1 MKAEL
6 LTYTPLEEIEKEFP
20 SLDWKDLLP
29 HLNYTFA
36 IEKISRAC
44 THQLVRHRIASFSQ
58 QSQRYIT
65 VKRLDERIVT
75 PNSIGENTDYE
86 TLIQQASEAYQ
97 KLVALDIPRED
108 ARFVLPNAV
117 ESSLLMTMDGRSL
130 IHFLGL
136 RTCNRAQWEIRK
148 LADMMLEQLRAVE
161 PSIFNKAGPYCY
173 QMGYCPEGR
182 HTCGKMKEA
191 LERYSV

>member
-6 LTYTPLEEIEKEFP
+6 LTHTPLEEIEKEFS

-44 THQLVRHRIASFSQ
+44 THQLVRHRVASFSQ

-75 PNSIGENTDYE
+75 PKSIGDNKDYE

-97 KLVALDIPRED
+97 RLVEQGIPRED
-108 ARFVLPNAV
+108 A
-117 ESSLLMTMDGRSL
+117 
-130 IHFLGL
+130 
-136 RTCNRAQWEIRK
+136 
-148 LADMMLEQLRAVE
+148 
-161 PSIFNKAGPYCY
+161 
-173 QMGYCPEGR
+173 
-182 HTCGKMKEA
+182 
-191 LERYSV
+191 